1 MHHRI
6 NIINSSQ
13 KSQSLFSALEYKL
26 DTDINEGFV
35 QEIVSL
41 PKEDV
46 ITIQICD
53 YISEKALITL
63 NEIFRQ
69 RPDVIFRVYGGYEGD
84 EFNGWNLSFL
94 TLIPSVSK
102 LILNCFQCLDTNFSV
117 LSELHNLRSLE
128 LGVYDVKDYS
138 FLKNLTEQIEKL
150 CIDAEMK
157 SGKAKIDCR
166 WLLRYHKLHTL
177 YLGRI
182 EKNLDCIVGLGKL
195 SKLTLRGGGVKDLS
209 FLKKL
214 QLRELEISWCNASKV
229 DWDTL
234 KDFPSLNSLTLLS
247 IKKLEDISFIKTLP
261 NLEELKLI
269 WMGAVTKL
277 PDLSNLAK
285 LRSIDCDTCN
295 KLVDV
300 SGLVNVKSLD
310 RACFTGG
317 KSLTKESIEILL
329 KNHSIK
335 DLYSQHLRLER

>member
-13 KSQSLFSALEYKL
+13 KSQYLFSALEHKL
-26 DTDINEGFV
+26 DTDINEDFV
-35 QEIVSL
+35 TEIVSL
-41 PKEDV
+41 PEGDV

-53 YISEKALITL
+53 YISDKALITL
-63 NEIFRQ
+63 NEIFRK
-69 RPDVIFRVYGGYEGD
+69 RPDVTFRVYGGYEG
-84 EFNGWNLSFL
+84 EGFNGWNLSFL
-94 TLIPSVSK
+94 TFMPSVSK
-102 LILNCFQCLDTNFSV
+102 LILNCFQYLETDFSV
-117 LSELHNLRSLE
+117 LSELYNLKSLE

-138 FLKNLTEQIEKL
+138 FLKNLPEQLERL

-166 WLLRYHKLHTL
+166 WLLRYHELHTL

-182 EKNLDCIVGLGKL
+182 EKNLDCIVGLAKL
-195 SKLTLRGGGVKDLS
+195 SKLTLRGGGAKDLS

-229 DWDTL
+229 DWNTL
-234 KDFPSLNSLTLLS
+234 KDFSSLKSLSLLS
-247 IKKLEDISFIKTLP
+247 IKKLEDLSFITTLT
-261 NLEELKLI
+261 NLEKLKLI

-277 PDLSNLAK
+277 PDLSNLTK

-300 SGLVNVKSLD
+300 SGLVNVKSLEKV
-310 RACFTGG
+310 RFIGG

-335 DLYSQHLRLER
+335 DLYSSYFKVER

>member
-1 MHHRI
+1 MIQRI

-13 KSQSLFSALEYKL
+13 KSQSLFSVLEYKL

-63 NEIFRQ
+63 NEVFRL
-69 RPDVIFRVYGGYEGD
+69 RPDVTFRVYGDD
-84 EFNGWNLSFL
+84 ERKVYNGWNLSFL
-94 TLIPSVSK
+94 SLIPSVSK
-102 LILNCFQCLDTNFSV
+102 LMLNCFRCLETDFSV
-117 LSELHNLRSLE
+117 LSELQNLRSLE

-138 FLKNLTEQIEKL
+138 FLKNLTDKL
-150 CIDAEMK
+150 ERLFIDAEMK

-166 WLLRYHKLHTL
+166 WLLRYHELHTL

-195 SKLTLRGGGVKDLS
+195 SKLTLRGGGAKDLS

-214 QLRELEISWCNASKV
+214 QLRELEISWCNASKE
-229 DWDTL
+229 DWNTL
-234 KDFPSLNSLTLLS
+234 KDFTSLKSLTLIS
-247 IKKLEDISFIKTLP
+247 IKKLEDIAFITTLP

-269 WMGAVTKL
+269 WMGAVAKL
-277 PDLSNLAK
+277 PDLSNLVK

-295 KLVDV
+295 KLIDV
-300 SGLVNVKSLD
+300 SGLVNVKSLEKV
-310 RACFTGG
+310 CFIGG

-335 DLYSQHLRLER
+335 DLYSQHLRIQR

>member
-13 KSQSLFSALEYKL
+13 KSQYLFSALEHKL

-35 QEIVSL
+35 TEIISL
-41 PKEDV
+41 PKGDV

-53 YISEKALITL
+53 YISDKALITL
-63 NEIFRQ
+63 NEIFRK
-69 RPDVIFRVYGGYEGD
+69 RPDVTFRVYGGYEG
-84 EFNGWNLSFL
+84 EGFNGWNLSFL
-94 TLIPSVSK
+94 TLMPSVSK
-102 LILNCFQCLDTNFSV
+102 LILNCFQCLETDFSV
-117 LSELHNLRSLE
+117 LSELYNLKSLD
-128 LGVYDVKDYS
+128 LGIYNVKDYS
-138 FLKNLTEQIEKL
+138 FLKNLTEQLERL

-157 SGKAKIDCR
+157 SGKAKIDCQ
-166 WLLRYHKLHTL
+166 WLLRYHALHTL
-177 YLGRI
+177 SLGRI
-182 EKNLDCIVGLGKL
+182 EKNLDCIVGLSNL
-195 SKLTLRGGGVKDLS
+195 SNLTLRGSGVKDLS

-214 QLRELEISWCNASKV
+214 QLRELEISWCSASKV
-229 DWDTL
+229 DWNTL
-234 KDFPSLNSLTLLS
+234 KDFSSLMSLTLLS
-247 IKKLEDISFIKTLP
+247 IKKLDDLSFITTLP

-277 PDLSNLAK
+277 PDLSNLTK

-300 SGLVNVKSLD
+300 SGLVNIKSLEKV
-310 RACFTGG
+310 RFIGG

-335 DLYSQHLRLER
+335 DLYSSYFKVER